1 MEKPCK
7 RKREDPL
14 PTDPRSSYA
23 VAYRVG
29 TTANC
34 AGAAL
39 MPLFLPGEPAP
50 VSWTPQIVRKC
61 GRSVSWP
68 NGSGGRSRGSS
79 RRRRCGSSGK
89 AASPCRMREREHL
102 AALRPEGRGIM
113 RTTMRFAD
121 EIRGAEDLALP
132 AEGEH
137 QKKEMD
143 LAPQLVDA
151 LADDW
156 DPAEYHDTYRETLRD
171 ADRTEGRSEEIE
183 APPVPGPANP
193 GVLVLSRG
201 PPTSSQ

>member
-1 MEKPCK
+1 
-7 RKREDPL
+7 
-14 PTDPRSSYA
+14 
-23 VAYRVG
+23 
-29 TTANC
+29 
-34 AGAAL
+34 
-39 MPLFLPGEPAP
+39 
-50 VSWTPQIVRKC
+50 
-61 GRSVSWP
+61 
-68 NGSGGRSRGSS
+68 
-79 RRRRCGSSGK
+79 
-89 AASPCRMREREHL
+89 
-102 AALRPEGRGIM
+102 M

-156 DPAEYHDTYRETLRD
+156 DPAEYHDTYLETLRD